1 MIAAREIAKR
11 GHSVVLLEA
20 SKRLGGKAGADVRNG
35 HVVEHGYHVFP
46 AWYPNVRGLLGEIGV
61 TLVDFDR
68 YHYLVKGKFPELI
81 TVRGPA
87 SASAILHDTFNGLLP
102 WYEQI
107 IFAYFTLDMI
117 GRSLSEKRLLDRIST
132 VGLMR
137 QAWYMTERVAELN
150 QENMLKASAIPAY
163 DMSAM
168 TAKRIGGYW
177 MRQASPFLSVLPGDL
192 QSTFIEPLAATVRA
206 AGVDVRLEKRVTKL
220 LTSGGKIEKVELA
233 DGTTESADAF
243 VVATPLEVTRTF
255 VDGDVYE
262 LDPSLG
268 NTNDLEARPMSA
280 MQVRLKSSMPNIPR
294 EHVFLHGGTYGLSF
308 IDASQVWAGG
318 GATNLCFISSN
329 YVPLMGVDDQT
340 AIDSLL
346 GEVKA
351 YLPIADADIDTVDLQ
366 SNLTTQLFIN
376 TIGAWP
382 DRPGATTKVPN
393 LFIAGDYAQNQ
404 IDLACMEGAVSSAL
418 LAAGAAVSRLG
429 GAPVA
434 APKVPPVFPRP
445 LLLLLKAALAPGVA
459 VASVL
464 ARLRELVDPSP

>member
-177 MRQASPFLSVLPGDL
+177 IRQASPFLSVLPGDL

-220 LTSGGKIEKVELA
+220 LTSGGKIERWSSPTA
-233 DGTTESADAF
+233 PRRAR
-243 VVATPLEVTRTF
+243 TR
-255 VDGDVYE
+255 
-262 LDPSLG
+262 S
-268 NTNDLEARPMSA
+268 
-280 MQVRLKSSMPNIPR
+280 
-294 EHVFLHGGTYGLSF
+294 
-308 IDASQVWAGG
+308 W
-318 GATNLCFISSN
+318 
-329 YVPLMGVDDQT
+329 
-340 AIDSLL
+340 
-346 GEVKA
+346 
-351 YLPIADADIDTVDLQ
+351 
-366 SNLTTQLFIN
+366 
-376 TIGAWP
+376 
-382 DRPGATTKVPN
+382 
-393 LFIAGDYAQNQ
+393 
-404 IDLACMEGAVSSAL
+404 
-418 LAAGAAVSRLG
+418 SRL
-429 GAPVA
+429 
-434 APKVPPVFPRP
+434 R
-445 LLLLLKAALAPGVA
+445 
-459 VASVL
+459 S
-464 ARLRELVDPSP
+464 R